1 MHKLITTSI
10 KTNRA
15 PTPAGHY
22 AQATIAGGLMFV
34 SGQLP
39 FTSKGV
45 SLANAS
51 FDLQV
56 RQALGNVLAIID
68 AGGFTPASL
77 ARVTAYIVGVENW
90 NLFDRLYAEMLP
102 NIFAARTIIPVPGLH
117 HGCLVEIEA
126 VVASSAQR

>member
-1 MHKLITTSI
+1 MDELTVLPV

-15 PTPAGHY
+15 PIPAGHY

-45 SLANAS
+45 SLANAP

-56 RQALGNVLAIID
+56 RQALENVLAIID
-68 AGGFTPASL
+68 AGGCTPASL
-77 ARVTAYIVGVENW
+77 ARVTAYIVGVEHW
-90 NLFDRLYAEMLP
+90 KPFDKLYAEMLP
-102 NIFAARTIIPVPGLH
+102 EVFAARTVIPVPELH

-126 VVASSAQR
+126 VVASSAR